1 MEAVMAASEPD
12 TIPIPDGAEPPRRRR
27 VGRGARIALI
37 LAAIVVGVLALFVA
51 ADVVIRNIAEQRV
64 ADEIEAGLPAGVE
77 ADVAVKIGGGSVI
90 AQYLGGTMDEITVSA
105 PEVTVQGSPVG
116 VELVA
121 TDVPIEQGAAIGR
134 VEATV
139 TASEAT
145 VNDLIALQDI
155 PGGVTLGD
163 GVVGY
168 DGSVRVLGIPV
179 DYTVT
184 AVVEAAGDTVLLR
197 AQGVDVSALGG
208 RFDASDLVDQLLDG
222 TPVPVCVAE
231 HLPAGAEVNDIT
243 VTPGAVSV
251 RVEASDVVFDDASL
265 ETTGSCG

>member
-1 MEAVMAASEPD
+1 MAASESD

-27 VGRGARIALI
+27 VGRGARIAI
-37 LAAIVVGVLALFVA
+37 VVAAIVVGVLALLVA
-51 ADVVIRNIAEQRV
+51 ADVVIRSIAEQRI
-64 ADEIEAGLPAGVE
+64 ADDIEAGLPPGVE

-90 AQYLGGTMDEITVSA
+90 AQYLGGTMDEISVSA
-105 PEVTVQGSPVG
+105 PEVTVQGSPVA

-121 TDVPIEQGAAIGR
+121 TGVPVEQGAEIGR

-145 VNDLIALQDI
+145 VNDLIELQDI
-155 PGGVTLGD
+155 PGGVALGD

-168 DGSVRVLGIPV
+168 DGSAAFLGIPI

-184 AVVEAAGDTVLLR
+184 AEVEAAGDTVLLR

-208 RFDASDLVDQLLDG
+208 SFDASDLVDRLLDG
-222 TPVPVCVAE
+222 SPVPVCVAE
-231 HLPAGAEVNDIT
+231 HLPAGVEVNDVT
-243 VTPGAVSV
+243 VTPGEVSV
-251 RVEASDVVFDDASL
+251 GVEASDVVFDESSL